1 MARCIARFN
10 TLESVAVRPSPC
22 YSTRWA
28 QNSHLMKWVNLI
40 AWLGATLPL
49 VPYLRSNARLLK
61 IFWSLIG
68 FFPFG
73 SGFLPFIIPS
83 LHLYMSVIIWN
94 WPGYVKGIEI
104 TPLDPL
110 ALALYLSLPR
120 ESNPHPLPFRIA
132 FGCYFFAVLFSAVP
146 AIMPEAVLFYSWQL
160 ARMFFLY
167 AVIVRACVNPIV
179 PDALLKGMA
188 AGLIM
193 EAVVVLWQR
202 FGLGMLQAA
211 GTMSHQNE
219 LGMLSHL
226 VVFPLFALLLTGRA
240 GRLPLVVFLAGVI
253 VELMTTSRGTIALAA
268 IGYVLVFVLSATHGW
283 TSRKSQMLL
292 AFVIAA
298 AVIAPIALSA
308 IAQRGEHNLASS
320 DIERDDLEMAASMM
334 LADHRLGVGANHF
347 VYAANVEGYYRRAGV
362 GWTSYGATV
371 HNVYWLTVAETGYL
385 GLAAYITFLLAP
397 LIVALR
403 CGVRH
408 RRDIRGDLLIGLG
421 VALLLIYI
429 QNKEEWVFITYRVQ
443 SVFMMDVGLI
453 AGLAVQLGYWRF
465 PRSRR
470 QSFQV
475 VPSPDRI
482 GASQRLWASQ
492 QSAGP

>member
-1 MARCIARFN
+1 
-10 TLESVAVRPSPC
+10 
-22 YSTRWA
+22 
-28 QNSHLMKWVNLI
+28 
-40 AWLGATLPL
+40 
-49 VPYLRSNARLLK
+49 
-61 IFWSLIG
+61 
-68 FFPFG
+68 
-73 SGFLPFIIPS
+73 
-83 LHLYMSVIIWN
+83 
-94 WPGYVKGIEI
+94 
-104 TPLDPL
+104 
-110 ALALYLSLPR
+110 
-120 ESNPHPLPFRIA
+120 
-132 FGCYFFAVLFSAVP
+132 
-146 AIMPEAVLFYSWQL
+146 
-160 ARMFFLY
+160 
-167 AVIVRACVNPIV
+167 
-179 PDALLKGMA
+179 
-188 AGLIM
+188 
-193 EAVVVLWQR
+193 
-202 FGLGMLQAA
+202 
-211 GTMSHQNE
+211 
-219 LGMLSHL
+219 
-226 VVFPLFALLLTGRA
+226 
-240 GRLPLVVFLAGVI
+240 